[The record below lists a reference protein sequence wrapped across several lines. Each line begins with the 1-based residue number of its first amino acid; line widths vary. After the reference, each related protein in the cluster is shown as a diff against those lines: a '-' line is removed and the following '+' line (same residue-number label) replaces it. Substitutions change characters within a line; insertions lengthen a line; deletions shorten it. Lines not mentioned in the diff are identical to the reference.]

1 MNKIHSFIFYSLLFY
16 NYSIL
21 ELFYILWKLKEGIE
35 PSIHKYELY
44 GLPLTYFSLVL
55 TILVFLIFSYKVEI
69 FIDRERIY
77 KYIYSYEI
85 DSNRYLYIY
94 IYVYI

>member
-55 TILVFLIFSYKVEI
+55 TIYIVYYYTYYTSIPYI
-69 FIDRERIY
+69 FIQ
-77 KYIYSYEI
+77 
-85 DSNRYLYIY
+85 NRNIHR
-94 IYVYI
+94 